1 MQNNETLHIEV
12 VYALPD
18 AQYRIELQLPA
29 GSTASAALERSG
41 LLQRFPEIDLGN
53 DRMGI
58 FGRTVK
64 PDYVLADGQR
74 LEIYRP
80 LLRDPKEARRERAA
94 QGRHS
99 GKARR

>member
-1 MQNNETLHIEV
+1 MPNNETLHIEV

-18 AQYRIELQLPA
+18 AQYRIELKLPA

-41 LLQRFPEIDLGN
+41 LLQKFPEIDLGN

-64 PDYVLADGQR
+64 PGYVLADGQR

-94 QGRHS
+94 QGRRP
-99 GKARR
+99 GKTRR